1 MGTRESY
8 RIFTPLVSSRS
19 TNIRALL
26 THSTARITN
35 ERGGHTTRY
44 EEEATPEHARGG
56 GNPCGPPPPPRRA
69 RARQPL
75 TDAYKSASSSI
86 SNADVKNAV
95 DDLAKD
101 AQAVTDQIK
110 AVYVENDLSKLGE
123 YTTAI
128 QNMTSHQETLSNL
141 CDVNN

>member
-1 MGTRESY
+1 MVRSPTAHP
-8 RIFTPLVSSRS
+8 PL
-19 TNIRALL
+19 
-26 THSTARITN
+26 
-35 ERGGHTTRY
+35 
-44 EEEATPEHARGG
+44 
-56 GNPCGPPPPPRRA
+56 PPPRRA
-69 RARQPL
+69 RARQAL

>member
-1 MGTRESY
+1 MKLAAPITEAA
-8 RIFTPLVSSRS
+8 S
-19 TNIRALL
+19 TI
-26 THSTARITN
+26 S
-35 ERGGHTTRY
+35 
-44 EEEATPEHARGG
+44 EASQQVATDPQKAMEAW
-56 GNPCGPPPPPRRA
+56 
-69 RARQPL
+69 QPL

>member
-1 MGTRESY
+1 M
-8 RIFTPLVSSRS
+8 
-19 TNIRALL
+19 
-26 THSTARITN
+26 
-35 ERGGHTTRY
+35 
-44 EEEATPEHARGG
+44 
-56 GNPCGPPPPPRRA
+56 
-69 RARQPL
+69 
-75 TDAYKSASSSI
+75 
-86 SNADVKNAV
+86 KNAV

-110 AVYVENDLSKLGE
+110 AFYVENDLSKLGE